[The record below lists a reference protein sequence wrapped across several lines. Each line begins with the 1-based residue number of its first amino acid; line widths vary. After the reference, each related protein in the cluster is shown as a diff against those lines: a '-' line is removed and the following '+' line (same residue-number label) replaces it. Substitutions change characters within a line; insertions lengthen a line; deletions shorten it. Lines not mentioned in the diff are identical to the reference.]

1 MVAKRPLKITLY
13 VHCQS
18 CSVHILAVIFSA
30 PVNIQLVTPQMR
42 AEMRVKALSK
52 WKRVRKFQLSFLMPN
67 FMKARSAVFKLL

>member
-1 MVAKRPLKITLY
+1 MVARRRLNVTLY
-13 VHCQS
+13 LHCLS
-18 CSVHILAVIFSA
+18 CSVLILTVIFSA
-30 PVNIQLVTPQMR
+30 PVNIQRVTPKMR